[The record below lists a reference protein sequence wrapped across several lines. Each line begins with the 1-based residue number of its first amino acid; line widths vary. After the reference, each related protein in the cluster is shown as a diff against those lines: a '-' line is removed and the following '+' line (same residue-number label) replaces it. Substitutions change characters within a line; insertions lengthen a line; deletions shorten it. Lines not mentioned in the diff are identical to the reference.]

1 MPTVT
6 DCSHCR
12 AKYSVPESA
21 VGKRATCAKCG
32 QAFVVAVASAASVS
46 KVAVKYA
53 AANPVVAPSVE
64 AKPQAAGKAPAAK
77 QQATAKPQAAKGAAR
92 LTEAELS
99 AAFAGPLERVRVPIA
114 YRFGIVLVAAV
125 MVVLPLIYLGLIAA
139 VSYGV
144 YYHAINHTGL
154 LSVGGGSRVRSIM
167 LLVYAA
173 PLFIGPVMILFMVK
187 PLFAR
192 PAKQERSRSLTRQ
205 GEPLLFAFV
214 DRVCEAVGA
223 PQPKRIDVNC
233 DVNASAGFRR
243 GTWSML
249 GNDLVLTIGLPLVA
263 GLSVREF
270 GGVLAHEFGHF
281 AQGAGMRLSYLV
293 RMIANWFL
301 RVVYQRDAW
310 DQWLEEVAHELD
322 ARIGWVVMLAQ
333 LGVMIGRGVLWVL
346 MHVGFLVAGV
356 LLRQMEFDADRYE
369 TRFGGSESFARTT
382 RMLQRLMASSQL
394 ANAQMMEHLDGKR
407 LVEDLPALILL
418 NARTIPPEAAVNID
432 KEIAASR
439 TGWLD
444 THPCDRDRL
453 AAAEKL
459 ASPGIFHLERPARE
473 LLADF
478 TAQSKATTWD
488 LYLASFGPKVPRDA
502 LVPVPEF
509 TRASQ
514 CRWKEPGAA
523 RQAGHYR
530 YQ

>member
-1 MPTVT
+1 
-6 DCSHCR
+6 
-12 AKYSVPESA
+12 
-21 VGKRATCAKCG
+21 
-32 QAFVVAVASAASVS
+32 VVVASAASVS
-46 KVAVKYA
+46 RVAVKSA
-53 AANPVVAPSVE
+53 AAKPAVARSVE
-64 AKPQAAGKAPAAK
+64 DKPQAAGKTPAAK
-77 QQATAKPQAAKGAAR
+77 QQAGAKPQAAKAAAAR
-92 LTEAELS
+92 LTEAELM

-114 YRFGIVLVAAV
+114 YRLGIVLVAAV

-205 GEPLLFAFV
+205 GELLLFAFV
-214 DRVCEAVGA
+214 DRVCETVGA

-293 RMIANWFL
+293 RIIANWFL

-310 DQWLEEVAHELD
+310 DQWLDEVGHELD
-322 ARIGWVVMLAQ
+322 IRIGWVVMLAQ
-333 LGVMIGRGVLWVL
+333 LGVMIGRGLLWVL

-369 TRFGGSESFARTT
+369 ARFGGSEAFARTT
-382 RMLQRLMASSQL
+382 RTMQRLMASSQL
-394 ANAQMMEHLDGKR
+394 ANAQMMEHLDGER
-407 LVEDLPALILL
+407 LVADLPALVLL
-418 NARTIPPEAAVNID
+418 NARTIPPETAATID
-432 KEIAASR
+432 KEIAASK
-439 TGWLD
+439 TGWFD
-444 THPCDRDRL
+444 THPSDRDRL

-459 ASPGIFHLERPARE
+459 ASPGIFHLDRPARE
-473 LLADF
+473 LLHDF
-478 TAQSKATTWD
+478 AAQSKATTWD

-509 TRASQ
+509 ARASKS
-514 CRWKEPGAA
+514 RWREPGAA
-523 RQAGHYR
+523 RQSGHYR